1 MVTLSLS
8 PARSVRVLTLA
19 ATAAASLYMGMIFVI
34 EPMRSLAAT
43 MASIDVDVTIP
54 SSLALTCGGGASGTV
69 SLGSLTAGTSRSAS
83 GSCIAITNGAAG
95 YTLRWQMTTGSGGFG
110 TGHLN
115 SYIKNASTP
124 GGRGGYQI
132 RAMHPTAA
140 GTPQTFD
147 TIAHGC
153 PSCAAT
159 EVRWGGRIRANS
171 TSQGGAGM
179 PDFGTDTAQKFLN
192 VGTGSVV
199 SLVKTTAPTAIAG
212 DTEYVQFKAIA
223 GASNVNAAS
232 TYKARVY
239 MTIID
244 N

>member
-1 MVTLSLS
+1 MVTHLTT
-8 PARSVRVLTLA
+8 ARRFRALTLA
-19 ATAAASLYMGMIFVI
+19 ATAAATLYVGMIFVL
-34 EPMRSLAAT
+34 EPLRSLAAT
-43 MASIDVDVTIP
+43 TQNIDVDVTIP
-54 SSLALTCGGGASGTV
+54 STLALSCGATV
-69 SLGSLTAGTSRSAS
+69 SLGNLSAGTARTAS
-83 GSCIAITNGAAG
+83 GSCTAISNGFAG
-95 YTLRWQMTTGSGGFG
+95 YTLKWQVTTGSGGYG

-115 SYIKNASTP
+115 SYIKNPSSP

-132 RAMHPTAA
+132 RGMVPTVA

-147 TIAHGC
+147 TIGNGC

-159 EVRWGGRIRANS
+159 DVRFGARIRANS
-171 TSQGGAGM
+171 TTQGGAGM
-179 PDFGTDTAQKFLN
+179 PVFGADSAQAFLN
-192 VGTGSVV
+192 IGTGSAV
-199 SLVKTTAPTAIAG
+199 SIVKSTAPTAIGG

-232 TYKARVY
+232 TYKATVV